1 MARRRNRRWRAFE
14 AALAVAL
21 IGQTASAGTP
31 DAARTRVLADLV
43 RQDCGSCHGM
53 TLKGGLGRA
62 LTPESLRESTTDG
75 LARIILDGVPGTP
88 MPPWSGL
95 ITEEEALWIAESLRK
110 GFPP

>member
-1 MARRRNRRWRAFE
+1 MARRRSGRRRTIE

-21 IGQTASAGTP
+21 IGQTASAGAL
-31 DAARTRVLADLV
+31 DAARTRELADLV

-62 LTPESLRESTTDG
+62 LTPERLRDATTDG

-95 ITEEEALWIAESLRK
+95 ITEEEAMWIAESLRN